1 MEKNIKSRGIVMKEN
16 IGDLGKTEW
25 ALLNICWKKGPKTTA
40 KEIHTESLKNRYRS
54 YVTVK
59 TILDRLVDKGYL
71 EREMLGPVWLYTPK
85 RSPKMV
91 LSSAMDDF
99 MSTVMD
105 HDKMPLLKH
114 LLSDDI
120 SPEEIQAI
128 QQLIKTRKK

>member
-1 MEKNIKSRGIVMKEN
+1 MKEN

-40 KEIHTESLKNRYRS
+40 KEIHEESMKERYRC

-85 RSPKMV
+85 RNPKQV
-91 LSSAMDDF
+91 VSSAIDDF
-99 MSTVMD
+99 MKTVMD
-105 HDKMPLLKH
+105 HDRMPLLKH
-114 LLSDDI
+114 LLSEDI
-120 SPEEIQAI
+120 SSDEIRAI
-128 QQLIKTRKK
+128 QQLIKNRKK